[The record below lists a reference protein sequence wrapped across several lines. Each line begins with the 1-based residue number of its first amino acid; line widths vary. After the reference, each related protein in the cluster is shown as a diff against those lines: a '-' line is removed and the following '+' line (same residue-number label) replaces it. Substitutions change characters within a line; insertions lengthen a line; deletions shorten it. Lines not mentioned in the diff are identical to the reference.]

1 VTHVATAITRIEHG
15 EDLSQPPS
23 VAAEELRG
31 RRTEREFAEIDR
43 LTLSRTRGPAKLLDM
58 FVTVT
63 AAEVQPTWTPVP
75 ADSCRGL
82 LADGFRP

>member
-1 VTHVATAITRIEHG
+1 ME

-63 AAEVQPTWTPVP
+63 ARPRSSRPGLPVP